1 MPDQTPR
8 LDRLTRAATAA
19 IGAEDGTHWGSAC
32 LVAPGWA
39 LTAAHVVRTAGPD
52 PYRVTFWNGR
62 TVPARTAYRL
72 TGVPERGPVPAESD
86 IALVRLLEED
96 VEHSCVWLSD
106 RGDPP
111 SREVR
116 AYGWYSA
123 GAGRAEEVLEWNGVC
138 TVAGNDGPYSFRLG
152 PQTEIPKGA
161 SGGPVVDLSL
171 GALVGLTKASRRSS
185 EGDIKDGGRAVRTT
199 LLREF
204 VSPVVVDPDHVLG
217 PDPYHALICAH
228 DRWHAERD
236 LREGWP
242 EVQGDLPG
250 NGLPDS
256 PASWSPGDRL
266 ELFELLAALPAP
278 EDPTLVRTLLREVFH
293 DRVKFPAATSL
304 RHWRDGHGEI
314 HQHRMQFLIEALP
327 YLRYAKL
334 VALAV
339 ETTAGAAPV
348 ATELARWVRH
358 RKRRLGLESDV
369 SVDGIAL
376 PQRAEGA
383 FNLFGGRDSTGP
395 RPASTTAPVSPDPL
409 EGVEPLQVTALD
421 ARPGDGPSVLLEL
434 EPVLWSASV
443 SFHWR
448 LRVLD
453 PEHDDDAVV
462 DAEDTGDGIPP
473 DELPL
478 RLQRPLA
485 RLFLQLDT
493 PERHTPLEVVLPPEH
508 FDLAVH
514 HWLPRAAVTDL
525 DFSDPSC
532 WPLGV
537 RRQVVV
543 RDASRRGRGDTQW
556 EMRWKDT
563 AAAAPLR
570 ALPTPPPG
578 RVLRRAGLTGAEPDQ
593 VPVVCRPATDATGRE
608 VLRMALE
615 SGHGIFLWNAGA
627 HPPDGC
633 DERCRSFSGHAA
645 QLLADAGSAAELP
658 ERLRVLRERIHRR
671 DPHAYWAKPLA
682 LMYDDADR
690 PLPSPT
696 GILDAP

>member
-8 LDRLTRAATAA
+8 LDRLARAATAA
-19 IGAEDGTHWGSAC
+19 IGAVDGTHWGSAG
-32 LVAPGWA
+32 LIAPGWA

-52 PYRVTFWNGR
+52 PYTVSLWNGR
-62 TVPARTAYRL
+62 SVPARTAYLL
-72 TGVPERGPVPAESD
+72 TGVPESGPVPPESD
-86 IALVRLLEED
+86 IAFVRLLEED
-96 VEHSCVWLSD
+96 TDHGCVWLSD

-111 SREVR
+111 SRDVR
-116 AYGWYSA
+116 AYGWYVA
-123 GAGRAEEVLEWNGVC
+123 GGERTGELLEWNGLC
-138 TVAGNDGPYSFRLG
+138 AVAGNDGPYSFRLG

-161 SGGPVVDLSL
+161 SGGPIVDLSQ
-171 GALVGLTKASRRSS
+171 GALVGLTKASRRTS
-185 EGDIKDGGRAVRTT
+185 EGDIKDGGRAVRAT

-204 VSPVVVDPDHVLG
+204 VSPVVVDPDDVLG
-217 PDPYHALICAH
+217 PDPYYALICAH
-228 DRWHAERD
+228 DRWHAESD

-242 EVQGDLPG
+242 DVQGNLPG

-293 DRVKFPAATSL
+293 DRVKFPASTSL

-314 HQHRMQFLIEALP
+314 HQHRMQFMIEALP

-334 VALAV
+334 VALA
-339 ETTAGAAPV
+339 AGAMPDTAS
-348 ATELARWVRH
+348 AASELARWVRR
-358 RKRRLGLESDV
+358 RKRRLGLETDV
-369 SVDGIAL
+369 SVDQVAL
-376 PQRAEGA
+376 PRWAEGDVI
-383 FNLFGGRDSTGP
+383 LRGGVNNTRVLRHSDGKIP
-395 RPASTTAPVSPDPL
+395 QDPPPAAEHIHV
-409 EGVEPLQVTALD
+409 GVFD

-434 EPVLWSASV
+434 EPVLWSPSV

-448 LRVLD
+448 LCVLD
-453 PEHDDDAVV
+453 PEHDDGAVV
-462 DAEDTGDGIPP
+462 DCDESGDGIPA
-473 DELPL
+473 DELPV

-493 PERHTPLEVVLPPEH
+493 PERRTPLEVVLPPEH

-514 HWLPRAAVTDL
+514 HWLPQATVTDL
-525 DFSDPSC
+525 DFSDPTC

-543 RDASRRGRGDTQW
+543 RDASRRGGGDPLW

-578 RVLRRAGLTGAEPDQ
+578 RVLRRAGLTGAGPDQ
-593 VPVVCRPATDATGRE
+593 VPVVCRPAADATGRE
-608 VLRMALE
+608 ALRMALE
-615 SGHGIFLWNAGA
+615 SGHGIFLWNTGT

-633 DERCRSFSGHAA
+633 DDRCRSFSGNAA
-645 QLLADAGSAAELP
+645 QLLAAAGSAAQLP
-658 ERLRVLRERIHRR
+658 ELLRVLRERIHRR

-690 PLPSPT
+690 PLTKPA
-696 GILDAP
+696 GVLDAP